1 MKPFRIS
8 KPMFKTSIIDNNWM
22 LQKTVIIL
30 GDGFV
35 LYSLHFAISS
45 PTLHQYAT
53 IYYDLRFFELLDSYG
68 FLLHITW
75 KQFWYDTGM

>member
-1 MKPFRIS
+1 
-8 KPMFKTSIIDNNWM
+8 M
-22 LQKTVIIL
+22 LQKTVIIP

-68 FLLHITW
+68 FLLHIT
-75 KQFWYDTGM
+75 